1 MISIIIPCYNEEE
14 VIANTYTR
22 LTKVLS
28 NINDSFEI
36 IFVNDGSKDNTLNIL
51 KSLMPTDNSHIKIL
65 NLSRNFGQQ
74 GAIKAGLDK
83 CEGQATII
91 IDADLQDPPEI
102 IPEMIKK
109 WKEGYEIVYGQ
120 RLDRE
125 GESAFKKN
133 TASVFYRF
141 LNIISDVK
149 TPVDTGEFRLLDDK
163 VVLRFREM
171 KEKQKYIRGMFA
183 WLGYKST
190 PVYFN
195 RNPRELGETKY
206 SLKAM
211 LKLANDGIFNFSK
224 KPLLFPFL
232 ISIPLIIFGIIGL
245 LFNLLKINKDNLKFY
260 LLLFVLGLGFM
271 SNFITNKYIETIDDN
286 VRNRPDY
293 IIDTVTINKK

>member
-245 LFNLLKINKDNLKFY
+245 LFNLLKINKDNVKFY